1 MISPPPT
8 SLSLHCSIY
17 KTEIL
22 INTLQSVN
30 ITIVVCARGGKE
42 FPDTRHNER
51 RMEFIIVG
59 DAGRLVANF
68 YAPPDGP
75 VSLQKPLPTAHDSL
89 SHMGCAARRLARTV
103 ILLYPPLS
111 WVHVALVWGQTCL
124 GPRVACKTS
133 VITAVLM

>member
-30 ITIVVCARGGKE
+30 ITIMVCARGGKE
-42 FPDTRHNER
+42 FPDMRHNER
-51 RMEFIIVG
+51 RIEFIIVG

-68 YAPPDGP
+68 Y
-75 VSLQKPLPTAHDSL
+75 SLKTENSN
-89 SHMGCAARRLARTV
+89 SGGFISIFGKTNT
-103 ILLYPPLS
+103 IL
-111 WVHVALVWGQTCL
+111 
-124 GPRVACKTS
+124 
-133 VITAVLM
+133 

>member
-1 MISPPPT
+1 MGTQVLCGSCFPPGPQG
-8 SLSLHCSIY
+8 L
-17 KTEIL
+17 
-22 INTLQSVN
+22 
-30 ITIVVCARGGKE
+30 
-42 FPDTRHNER
+42 
-51 RMEFIIVG
+51 
-59 DAGRLVANF
+59 
-68 YAPPDGP
+68 APPDGP